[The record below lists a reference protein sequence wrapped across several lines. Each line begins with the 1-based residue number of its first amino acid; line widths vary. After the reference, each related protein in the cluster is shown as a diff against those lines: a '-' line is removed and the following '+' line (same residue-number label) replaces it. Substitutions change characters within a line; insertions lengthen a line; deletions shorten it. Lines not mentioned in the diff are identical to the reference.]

1 MVSKYT
7 LRYEFSSRT
16 SERPQKI
23 KLTKNVH
30 SEKNT
35 MDTVLFALDSEI
47 KYFRTLLHN
56 EDNRDTKS
64 KCDVSNNPGV
74 NKSRKQKT

>member
-7 LRYEFSSRT
+7 LRYEAIDISFASRT

-23 KLTKNVH
+23 KLAKNIH

-47 KYFRTLLHN
+47 KYFRTLLH
-56 EDNRDTKS
+56 K
-64 KCDVSNNPGV
+64 
-74 NKSRKQKT
+74 RKLFKLFIRLTVVVEQLY